1 MSKTGGEAL
10 VESIKAK
17 GVEVVFGIPGV
28 QLYHLMDAF
37 YKNPEIKFIITRH
50 EQGAAPVR
58 IGGEALD
65 LHPEGRALEAP
76 GGDGAELGREA
87 ALDPAKA
94 RRLGENQEPARH
106 P

>member
-37 YKNPEIKFIITRH
+37 YKHPEIKFIVTRH
-50 EQGAAPVR
+50 EQGAAYMADGYAR
-58 IGGEALD
+58 ASGK
-65 LHPEGRALEAP
+65 EGVCVYR
-76 GGDGAELGREA
+76 
-87 ALDPAKA
+87 PASA
-94 RRLGENQEPARH
+94 VQN
-106 P
+106 